1 MRFLIDLLSI
11 FAVPHITIQ
20 KDGHGGKGRAG
31 VIGGGNRRMK
41 LIIDISEDAYM
52 RHKRR
57 VNTDMCTELDI
68 AVVNGT
74 PLDDVRAEIKQLR
87 SHSAR
92 FRTSSGRV
100 VYFDSQD
107 ILDILDNI
115 GKESEEV

>member
-20 KDGHGGKGRAG
+20 KDGHGGKGRTD
-31 VIGGGNRRMK
+31 VIDGGSRRMK

-74 PLDDVRAEIKQLR
+74 PLDDVKAEIEHMACRQYEHRLM
-87 SHSAR
+87 
-92 FRTSSGRV
+92 
-100 VYFDSQD
+100 
-107 ILDILDNI
+107 LDRQETLEIIDKYI
-115 GKESEEV
+115 GKTESEDK